1 MAKPLETTWVGLQ
14 VVWDRVSGNNQH
26 GTNSISQVLE
36 TQIGH
41 QPAGSVEG
49 RLSEGIMASA
59 STFVWEKA
67 APPVFGL
74 SLA

>member
-14 VVWDRVSGNNQH
+14 VVWDRVSGNHQH

-41 QPAGSVEG
+41 QPAVSVEG
-49 RLSEGIMASA
+49 GLNEGIMASA
-59 STFVWEKA
+59 STSVWEKA